1 MSAIELLTTLISG
14 NISVVRAIYLL
25 NSENVRD
32 SLYSTS

>member
-1 MSAIELLTTLISG
+1 MSAIEPLATLISG